1 MSIQDLNMRARELR
15 ELQSEI
21 EQLTAQ
27 AEAIRDLF
35 KAKMIEEGHDELT
48 GDGWKA
54 SWHAVTS
61 TRFDSKALKAADP
74 ALYEQYTKAT
84 TVCRFC
90 FN

>member
-1 MSIQDLNMRARELR
+1 MSIFELNAKAQELR

-21 EQLTAQ
+21 DALTVQ
-27 AEAIRDLF
+27 AEMIRDLF
-35 KAKMIEEGHDELT
+35 KSKMIDEGSDELT

-54 SWHAVTS
+54 SWKAVTS
-61 TRFDSKALKAADP
+61 SRFDAKALKAADP
-74 ALYEQYTKAT
+74 STYEQYTKQT